1 MITDTAAAPARYDAT
16 TLERV
21 ATLLLTHG
29 GASAINAE
37 TVAHHLVEAEFMGHA
52 SHGVRL
58 AGLYVDRLL
67 AGEVD
72 GVAAPEIVHDAGA
85 VVRIGG
91 RRAFGQ
97 VVGEFAANLGAA
109 RAKAHGIS
117 MVAVAHSGHLG
128 RNGRWPEIAARAGI
142 ASLHFANGR
151 GGAAP
156 VAPFGAR
163 EGKLRTNP
171 IAMGAPLRPGEDL
184 ILDFAVAEVSG
195 NTVKL
200 ALERGEKLPSACLIG
215 PDGLPTDDPSVF
227 QEKAGALMAFGGF
240 KGYGLAVFAE
250 VFAGFIAGD
259 PSDPAPTNSMLSIY
273 FDPASLKDT
282 ASYQAGLDDLFAAVR
297 GAAPID
303 PDRPVALPGDRGRAL
318 HARNSRDG
326 IEIGSARPVI
336 LKAADRLGCRAEIE
350 ALLDRAE
357 PPLENRGG

>member
-1 MITDTAAAPARYDAT
+1 MTMDTAATSDRYDAA
-16 TLERV
+16 TLEKV
-21 ATLLLTHG
+21 VSLLLTRG
-29 GASAINAE
+29 GASTINAE
-37 TVAHHLVEAEFMGHA
+37 MVARHLVEAEFMGHA
-52 SHGVRL
+52 SHGIRL
-58 AGLYVDRLL
+58 TGMYVERLL
-67 AGEVD
+67 TGEVE
-72 GVAAPEIVHDAGA
+72 GATSPRIAHDAGA
-85 VVRIGG
+85 VVRIDG

-97 VVGEFAANLGAA
+97 VVGEFAAHLGAE

-142 ASLHFANGR
+142 ASLHFAHGR

-200 ALERGEKLPSACLIG
+200 ALERGEKLPTACLIG

-227 QEKAGALMAFGGF
+227 QKAGALMAFGGF

-259 PSDPAPTNSMLSIY
+259 PSDPVPTNSLLSIY
-273 FDPASLKDT
+273 FDPATLKDEAT
-282 ASYQAGLDDLFAAVR
+282 YQSGLDELFAAVR

-303 PDRPVALPGDRGRAL
+303 PDRPVVLPGDRSRAL

-326 IEIGSARPVI
+326 IGIDAVRPVV
-336 LKAADRLGCRAEIE
+336 LKVADRLGCRVQIE
-350 ALLDRAE
+350 ALL
-357 PPLENRGG
+357 G